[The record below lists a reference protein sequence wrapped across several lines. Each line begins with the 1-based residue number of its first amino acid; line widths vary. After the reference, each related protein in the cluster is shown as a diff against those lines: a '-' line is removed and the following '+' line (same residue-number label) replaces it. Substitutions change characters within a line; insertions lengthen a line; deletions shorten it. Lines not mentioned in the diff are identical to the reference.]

1 MKRFI
6 LVLGLCFA
14 LYSCD
19 KDDYFIDGGI
29 SDPHVGTTTFE
40 FLQSHRQLDTLAI
53 LIERAGLKDAIDD
66 DHTLFAPNNLS
77 IKNYVNAILTE
88 MRLLDP
94 EATFTID
101 DIPADTLTKYMGGYI
116 FDQQITREDLS
127 PEGTVYTALN
137 GEQRRVS
144 LEPVQEYTVELG
156 TFPEYVFYTY
166 QEGDSWDPWNEHD
179 DDIKIRIRT
188 SNLISTN
195 GIIHVLQGE
204 HIMFNY
210 QSDQ

>member
-6 LVLGLCFA
+6 LILGLCLA

-40 FLQSHRQLDTLAI
+40 FLQSHRQLDTLAL
-53 LIERAGLKDAIDD
+53 LIERAGLKEALERE
-66 DHTLFAPNNLS
+66 HTLFAPNNLS
-77 IKNYVNAILTE
+77 IKRYVNTILAE
-88 MRLLDP
+88 MRRLDP
-94 EATFTID
+94 EASFTID
-101 DIPADTLTKYMGGYI
+101 DIPADTLEKHMGAYV
-116 FDQQITREDLS
+116 FDQQITREDLTA
-127 PEGTVYTALN
+127 EGTVFTALN
-137 GEQRRVS
+137 GEERRIS

-166 QEGDSWDPWNEHD
+166 REGDAWDPWNEQD
-179 DDIKIRIRT
+179 DDTKIRIRT

-195 GIIHVLQGE
+195 GVIHVLQGE
-204 HIMFNY
+204 HVLFNY
-210 QSDQ
+210 QSEP